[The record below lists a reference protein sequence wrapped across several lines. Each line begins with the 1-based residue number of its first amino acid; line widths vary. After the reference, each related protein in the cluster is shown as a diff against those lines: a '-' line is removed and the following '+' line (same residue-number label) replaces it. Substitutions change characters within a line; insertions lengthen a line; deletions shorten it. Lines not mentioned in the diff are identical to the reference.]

1 MEARGPGTRGPAG
14 SAAMPGGYI
23 SPSSTSAAPKA
34 DPHIKSIAGVYVE
47 AASGKTMSLNEA
59 VQHHL
64 LQPDVAS
71 ALLEAQAATGG
82 IVDLAG
88 KRLVSVAEALEM
100 GLAGLEMKEKLLCAE
115 RAAKGFTDPY
125 TEEKISLYQALQK
138 ELLGREQGLYL
149 LEAQLAT
156 GGTIEPA
163 TGHRIPPQE
172 AYEKGYLDEKLSNF
186 LSDPENEEAKGFLDP
201 NNNQKVTYTELMRR
215 CICDHTRGLLLLPLK
230 ISFPG
235 LRGSVCSHE
244 LLDAGIIDSD
254 MFKALHD
261 GELTAQEVAE
271 MDSVQGYLSGTKSIA
286 GVALL
291 HTNEC
296 KSLYQALAE
305 HLLVPGTA
313 VILLQAQ
320 AATGCLIDPVRNEKF
335 TADAA
340 IRAGV
345 VGPELHQ
352 KLSSAEKAV
361 TGYKDPFT
369 GETVSLFQAMKKG
382 LVPRDPG
389 IFLLDAQFATGG
401 IIDPHTHHRLPVEMA
416 CQRGHLDKDTESL
429 FCNPTDEIRGFFEP
443 NSREKLSY
451 AELLLRCVT
460 DPDTGLCLL
469 PLSGG
474 HGREHFFIN
483 HNTKSAL
490 ENMAVSVSCGKFK
503 GKHVSLWK
511 LLFSDYFTGE
521 QRTDLIQQYLSRRLS
536 ARQLADKVSHTIQQ
550 AVANSRVTFEGLR
563 DKVTPAQLLS
573 SDIINKNLFEK
584 LTQGETLAKDVVSM
598 GTVKKYLEGTG
609 SISGL
614 LLPDSQEKISIY
626 QAKRKGFLRP
636 GTSLILLEAQAATGY
651 IIDPAANKKYSV
663 DEALKANV
671 IGPDVYDK
679 LLTAEKAVTGY
690 RDPYTGEKI
699 SLFQA
704 MMKDLIIRDHAIR
717 LLEAQIATGG
727 IIDPVN
733 SHRLPVEV
741 AYKRGYFDKKMNLIL
756 SDPSDDTKGFFD
768 PNTHE
773 NLTYLQLK
781 EKCIIEPSTSL
792 CLLPL
797 NSKKPRFID
806 ETTKQAFRGS
816 SVFVKYGRF
825 QGQRLSL
832 WDLLNSEY
840 FSEGKRREIFNH
852 YCLQKVTLEKIRLML
867 EEEMKKW
874 ACIQFPAIRGRVTA
888 YHLMEMGIIDRT
900 LFERLLEGAVS
911 PEEVLRMGSVRKY
924 LYGTGSIGGIVLQPS
939 NERVSLY
946 EAMKRNIVVPG
957 VAVPLLEAQAAT
969 GFIVD
974 PVKNKKLGLDE
985 AVKEGLVG
993 PELYEKLQRAEEA
1006 VTGYKDPFTGKKISL
1021 FQAMK
1026 KGLVA
1031 DKQARQLMDAQLS
1044 TGGVIDP
1051 HCGHYVPVEF
1061 AQKKGYLDED
1071 FSKTLSNPSSGAKTF
1086 STLDRK
1092 EMVTYSQLIDQCQKD
1107 EASGVHLLPL
1117 PQAASPAT
1125 TDEQIK
1131 QLFRETY
1138 VQGKRVSLWELLN
1151 SGYFTEEQR
1160 RDFLE
1165 KYRSEAIS
1173 LQELVTLVQELIKE
1187 MELKAQ
1193 SQVTFQGLRGAVP
1206 AVWLLDT
1213 GIISEKIFRELA
1225 QGRRTAREV
1234 SEMDSVKKYLQG
1246 TGSIAGVFIQA
1257 SNEKMSIYQAMQK
1270 SLLLPG
1276 TGARLLEAQAATG
1289 SIMDPVTNQRLG
1301 AEEAIK
1307 AGIVGEELVEQLLQA
1322 ERALTG
1328 YPDPYSG
1335 KPISVYQA
1343 IRKELIST
1351 TAGIPLLEAQLATGG
1366 VIDPIHH
1373 LHLPLQAAYKH
1384 NFYDEEMHKTLS
1396 QQSDDTCVFFDPNT
1410 QESLT
1415 YQQLKERCVRDAE
1428 TGHLLLPLSE
1438 EATFY
1443 ADQQTM
1449 EVLKSVTVGVNIGR
1463 FKGQE
1468 ASLWD
1473 LLHSEYI
1480 THSKRREL
1488 VAAYKEGNTEIL
1500 DEIAV
1505 AASKVIEDTDQQSKR
1520 FTFKGLRKQVSAS
1533 DLFQSELIDKETLD
1547 ELREGKKTV
1556 QEVTKMDSVSR
1567 YLEGCN
1573 FIAGV
1578 LLQPSQERLS
1588 IYQAMRQSLLRPG
1601 AALVLL
1607 EAQAATGFL
1616 LDPVRNKKL
1625 SVDEALAGGLIG
1637 REIYE
1642 KLLSAEKAVTG
1653 YTHPYTKEQIS
1664 LFEAM
1669 NEGLIVKSHGIRL
1682 LEAQIATG
1690 GIIDPVHSH
1699 RIPVEVAYKRGYFDE
1714 KLNQVLLDPTDDT
1727 QGFFDPN
1734 THENLTYLQLLERC
1748 TQDPETGLY
1757 MLQIVKR
1764 GGRYFYINEAT
1775 KKFLQAQP
1783 MQMHIGRYKGQTVS
1797 MWDLLCSPYIQEQRR
1812 KELVRQYKFE
1822 GLTLEQLS
1830 KAITAI
1836 IEETEQQ
1843 MQALKVKGPRGDVSA
1858 AELFN
1863 SEIIDKK
1870 TLDGLQQGP
1879 GALQQLAQKDSV
1891 KRYLEGTGCI
1901 AGVLAAKGQKMTI
1914 YEAMKKGVLSPEH
1927 GLMLLEAQAATGFII
1942 DPLKKKTFSVD
1953 QAISVRLVGED
1964 LREKLLSAEK
1974 AVTGYTDPST
1984 GNKISLFQA
1993 MKKSIVEKELALRL
2007 LEAQIATGGIID
2019 PVHGHRIP
2027 VEVAYKRECL
2037 DEGTYLRLS
2046 DPKYA
2051 TKGFVDPN
2059 TQERI
2064 TYAQLLHRCTKE
2076 TGVYLLQLLSKRDY
2090 FYVDEITKNILS
2102 STKVNVTLG
2111 KFRGQIVSLWDL
2123 LTSSYFTE
2131 EKRNELIK
2139 KYKLESS
2146 AVLQHITDEILNI
2159 IKEKEENR
2167 RDIWFQGLRK
2177 QVTASELL
2185 KAEII
2190 GKETLKSLEEGKQT
2204 AKDVAKIDSV
2214 RRYLE
2219 GTSCIAGVLVP
2230 SKTDPSKTEKMSIYQ
2245 AMWKNV
2251 LRPGTALVLLEA
2263 QAATGFI
2270 IDPLKNE
2277 RLSVDEAIS
2286 ARLVGGEIHNKLLC
2300 AEKAVTGY
2308 TDPNTGKKISLFQAM
2323 KKDLIIKEHGIR
2335 LLEAQIATGGI
2346 IDPVNSHRVPVEVAY
2361 KRGYFDEKMNQILSD
2376 PTDDT
2381 KGFFDPNTHENL
2393 TYMQLLKRCVHDTET
2408 GLMMLQIQDQ
2418 TSIAFSLDENIKKTL
2433 RSTTTRVNVGD
2444 FQGQVVSLWDL
2455 LFSKYITENKSQ
2467 ELIRLYKSGKKT
2479 IEEMIATLISTIKEK
2494 EEQSINQQRKLEHET
2509 VHLSFEENWQKTLK
2523 STTLQMPAG
2532 PQRGQTVTV
2541 WDLLFSNYITEEKRA
2556 EFLDL
2561 YKRGMISVDR
2571 LIHVLTTLVRKKEA
2585 TSRKLDIKVR
2595 STSKDD
2601 PEREEEEEKD
2611 DDEEEEEEEMDAP
2624 VLGEKEVAL
2633 KSRKVKVTASA
2644 FHGREVSVW
2653 DVLHSKY
2660 IPEEKRKELLQ
2671 CYKSG
2676 ILTID
2681 QMETVVTAIVNKTE
2695 EEKTKEA
2702 SHSPSGSWEEPLRN
2716 HTVVLHVGE
2725 FQGQEV
2731 SLWDLLFSQYVPEA
2745 QREELFTKYRS
2756 GILSIQE
2763 MIVTLAPL
2771 LTETGG
2777 SHGGDG
2783 EAPRS
2788 PSRETSSHEEELESA
2803 LRRVTVEV
2811 PSGKFKG
2818 HRQSAWELLFSKY
2831 VTADKRRELLEKYR
2845 GGSLTSEELVRRIT
2859 ILIEE
2864 MEEKSN
2870 KLKFSG
2876 LRRQVTA
2883 SELFNSEIID
2893 KETLSELTHGTKTV
2907 EEVTERD
2914 SVKRYLEGTS
2924 CIAGVLVPSRSDPSK
2939 MEKMTIYQAMWK
2951 GFLRPG
2957 TALVLLEA
2965 QAATGFMTDPLKNE
2979 KLSVDEAVS
2988 AELVGAELKEK
2999 LLSAERAVTGYN
3011 DPYTGNKISLFQAM
3025 KKGLIVKDHGIRLLE
3040 AQIATGGIIDPVQSH
3055 RLPVNVA
3062 YKRGFFD
3069 EEMNRV
3075 LSDPS
3080 DDTKGFFDPN
3090 THENLTYLQL
3100 RHRCLPDPETGLLML
3115 QVLDKG
3121 SFSFYLNDRTRKA
3134 LQSAK
3139 TRVGVGLFEGQDV
3152 SAWDLLFS
3160 RYISPHKRMEL
3171 LKQYKAGTLTLEEI
3185 THILVTTVTETEE
3198 KNAKPTGHE
3207 HAPRTPQATSPKQDT
3222 AQPSFE
3228 ENWQKTLK
3236 STTLQMPAGPQRG
3249 QTVTVWD
3256 LLFSNY
3262 ITEEKRA
3269 EFLDLYKRGMISVD
3283 RLIHVLTTLVRKK
3296 EATSRKLDIKVR
3308 STSNDDPE
3316 REEEEVKDDDEEEE
3330 EEEMDAPVLGEKEAA
3345 LKSRKVKVTA
3355 SAFHGREVSVWDV
3368 LHSKYIPEEKRKEL
3382 LQCYKSGILTIDQME
3397 TVVTAIVNK
3406 TEEEKTKEAS
3416 HSPSGS
3422 WEEPLRNHTVVLH
3435 VGEFQGQ
3442 EVSLWDLLFSQYVPE
3457 AQREELFTKYRSGIL
3472 SIQEMIVTLAPLLTE
3487 TGGSHGGDGEAPRS
3501 PSRETSSHEKELESA
3516 LRQVTME
3523 VPSGEF
3529 QGHRQSAWELLFSKY
3544 VTADKRR
3551 ELLEKYRGGSLT
3563 SEELIRRITILIEEM
3578 EEKSNKLKFSG
3589 LRRQVTAS
3597 ELFNSEII
3605 DKETLSEL
3613 THGTKTVEEVTERD
3627 SVKRYLEGT
3636 SCIAGVLVPSRSDPS
3651 KTEKM
3656 TIYQAM
3662 WKGFLRPG
3670 TALVLLEAQA
3680 ATGFMTDPLK
3690 NEKLSVD
3697 EAVSAELVGAELKE
3711 KLLSAE
3717 RAVTGYNDPYTGNK
3731 ISLFQAMKK
3740 GLIVKDH
3747 GIRLLEAQIATGG
3760 IIDPVQSHRLPVNV
3774 AYKRGFFDEEM
3785 NRVLSDP
3792 SDDTKGFFDP
3802 NTHENLTYLQ
3812 LRHRCLPDPET
3823 GLLMLQVL
3831 DKGSF
3836 SFYLNDRTRKALQ
3849 SAKTRVG
3856 VGLFEGQDVSAWDLL
3871 FSRYISP
3878 HKRMELLK
3886 QYKAGTLT
3894 LEEITHILVTTV
3906 TETEE
3911 KNAKPTGHEHAPR
3924 TPQATSPKQDTA
3936 QPSFEENWQKTL
3948 KSTTLQMPAGPQR
3961 GQTVTVWDLLFS
3973 NYITEEK
3980 RAEFLDLYKRGMI
3993 SVDRLIH
4000 VLTTLVRKKEAT
4012 SRKLD
4017 IKVRSTSNDDPE
4029 REEEEVKDDDEEE
4042 EEEEMDAP
4050 VLGEKEAALKSRKV
4064 KVTASA
4070 FHGREVSV
4078 WDVLHSKY
4086 IPEEKRK
4093 ELLQCYKSGILT
4105 IDQMETVVTA
4115 IVNKT
4120 EEEKTKEASHSPS
4133 GSWEEPLRN
4142 HTVVLH
4148 VGEFQ
4153 GQEVSLWDL
4162 LFSQYV
4168 PEAQREELFTK
4179 YRSGILSIQEMIVTL
4194 APLLTE
4200 TGGSHGRDG
4209 EAPRSPSRE
4218 TSSHEKELESALRQV
4233 TMEVPLGE
4241 FQGHRQSAWEL
4252 LFSKYVTADKRRELL
4267 EKYRGGSLTS
4277 EELIRRIT
4285 ILIEEMEEKSNKL
4298 KFSGLRRQVTA
4309 SELFNSEIID
4319 KETLSELTHGTK
4331 TVEEVT
4337 ERDSVKRYL
4346 EGTSCIAG
4354 VLVPSRSDP
4363 SKMEKMT
4370 IYQAMWKGFLRPGT
4384 ALVLLEAQAA
4394 TGFMTDPLKNEKLS
4408 VDEAVSAELVGAELK
4423 EKLLSAER
4431 AVTGYND
4438 PYTGNKISLFQAMK
4452 KGLIVKDH
4460 GIRLLEAQIATGGII
4475 DPVQSHRLP
4484 VNVAYKRGFFDEEMN
4499 RVLSD
4504 PSDDTKGFFDPNT
4517 HENLTYLQLRHRCLP
4532 DPETGLLM
4540 LQVLDK
4546 GSFSFYLNDRTR
4558 KALQS
4563 AKTRVGVGLFEGQD
4577 VSAWDLL
4584 FSRYISPHKR
4594 MELLKQY
4601 KAGTLTLEEITHILV
4616 TTVTETEEKNAK
4628 PTGHEHAPRTPQAT
4642 SPKQDTAQPSFEEN
4656 WQKTLKSTTL
4666 QMPAGPQRGQTVT
4679 VWDLLFSN
4687 YITEEKR
4694 AEFLDLYK
4702 RGMISVDRLIH
4713 VLTTLVRKKEAT
4725 SRKLDIKVR
4734 STSKDDPEREEEEVK
4749 DDDEE
4754 EEEEE
4759 MDAPVLGEK
4768 EAALKSR
4775 KVKVTAS
4782 AFHGREV
4789 SVWDMLHSKYIPEEK
4804 RKELLQCYKSG
4815 ILTIDQMETVVTA
4828 IVNKTEE
4835 EKTKEASHSPSG
4847 SWEEP
4852 LRNHSVVLHV
4862 GEFQGQ
4868 EVSLWD
4874 LLFSQYVPEA
4884 QREELFTK
4892 YRSGIL
4898 SIQEMIVTLAPL
4910 LTETGGSHGGDGEA
4924 PRSPSRETS
4933 SHEKELES
4941 ALRRVTMEVP
4951 SGEFQGHRQSAWELL
4966 FSKYVTTDKRRE
4978 LLEKYRGGSLTS
4990 EELVR
4995 RITIL
5000 IEEMEEKSNK
5010 LKFSGLRRQVTASE
5024 LFNSEIIDKETLS
5037 ELTHGTK
5044 TVEEVTE
5051 RDSVKR
5057 YLEGTSCIAGVLV
5070 PSRSD
5075 PSKTEKMTI
5084 YQAMWKGFL
5093 RAGTALVLLEAQ
5105 AATGFM
5111 TDPLK
5116 NEKLSVDEAVSA
5128 ELVGAELKEKLLSA
5142 ERAVTGYNDPYTGN
5156 KISLFQAMKKGL
5168 IVKDHGIRLLE
5179 AQIATGGIIDPV
5191 QSHRLPVN
5199 VAYKRGFFDEEM
5211 NRVLSDPS
5219 DDTKGFFDPNT
5230 HENLTY
5236 LQLRHRC
5243 LPDPET
5249 GLLMLQVLD
5258 KGSFSFYL
5266 NDSTKKARQS
5276 AKTRVGVGL
5285 FEGQDVSAWDLL
5297 FSRYIS
5303 PHKRMELL
5311 KQYKAG
5317 TLTLE
5322 EITHILVTT
5331 VTETE
5336 EKNAKPTGHEHA
5348 PRTPQATSP
5357 KQDTAQPSFEE
5368 NWQKTLKS
5376 TTLQM
5381 PAGPQRG
5388 QTVTVWDL
5396 LFSNYITEE
5405 KRAEFLDLYKRGMI
5419 SVDRLIHVLTT
5430 LVTKKEATSRKLD
5443 IKVRSPSND
5452 DPEREQEEQ
5461 KEVEEDDDDEEEMD
5475 APELGEK
5482 EAPLKSRKVKV
5493 TTSAFHGREVSV
5505 WDVLHSKYIPE
5516 EKRKELLQCYKS
5528 GILTIDQMET
5538 VVTAIVN
5545 KTEEEKTK
5553 EASHSPSGSWEEPL
5567 RNHTVVLHVGEF
5579 QGQEVSLWDL
5589 LFSQYVPE
5597 AQREE
5602 LFTKYRSG
5610 ILSIQ
5615 EMIVTLTAL
5624 LTETGEC
5631 HGVDGEAPRSPSRET
5646 SLCEEELE
5654 NALQRVTVEVP
5665 SGEFQG
5671 HRQSA
5676 WELLFSRYISPHKR
5690 MELLK
5695 QYKAG
5700 TLTLEEIT
5708 HILVT
5713 TVPETEERNAKPTGH
5728 EHAPCTPQA
5737 TSPKQDTAQPSF
5749 EENWQKTLKSTTLQ
5763 MPAGPQR
5770 GQTVTVW
5777 DLLFSNYITEEK
5789 RAEFLDLYKRG
5800 MISVDRLIHVLTTL
5814 VRKME
5819 ATSRKLDIKVRSTSN
5834 DDPEREEEEV
5844 KDDDEEEEEEEM
5856 DAPVLGEKEVA
5867 LKSRKVKV
5875 TASAFHGRE
5884 VSVWDV
5890 LHSKYIPEEKRKELL
5905 QCYKS
5910 GILTIDQMETV
5921 VTAIVNKTE
5930 EEKTKE
5936 ASHSPSGS
5944 WEEPLRNHSVVLHV
5958 GEFQGQEVSL
5968 WDLLF
5973 SQYVPEAQRE
5983 ELFTKYRS
5991 GILSIQEM
5999 IVTLAPLLTETGGSH
6014 GGDGEAPRSPSRETS
6029 SHEKELESA
6038 LRQVTMEVPSGE
6050 FKGHRQSAWELLFSK
6065 YVTTD
6070 KRRELLEKYRGG
6082 SLTSEELVR
6091 RITILIE
6098 EMEEKSNK
6106 LKFSGLRRQ
6115 VTASELFNSEIID
6128 KETLSEL
6135 THGTKT
6141 VEEVTERDSVKR
6153 YLEGTSCIA
6162 GVLVPSRSDPSKMEK
6177 MTIYQAMWKGFLRPG
6192 TALVLLEAQAA
6203 TGFMTD
6209 PLKNEKLSVDEAVSA
6224 ELVGAELKEK
6234 LLSAERAVTGYNDPY
6249 TGNKISLFQAMKKGL
6264 IVKDHGIRLLEAQI
6278 ATGGII
6284 DPVQSHRLPV
6294 NVAYKRGFFDEE
6306 MNRVLSD
6313 PSDDTKGFFD
6323 PNTHENLTYLQLR
6336 HRCLPDP
6343 ETGLLML
6350 QVLDKGSFSFYLN
6363 DSTKKALQS
6372 AKTRVGVGLF
6382 EGQDVSAWDLLFS
6395 RYISPHKRME
6405 LLKQYKAGTLTLED
6419 FTHILVTTVTET
6431 EEKNAKPTGHEHAP
6445 RTPQATSPKQDTA
6458 QPSFE
6463 ENWQKTLKSTT
6474 LQMPAGPQR
6483 GQTVTVWDLLFSNYI
6498 TEEKRA
6504 EFLDL
6509 YKRGM
6514 ISVDRLIHVLT
6525 TLVRKKEATSRK
6537 LDIKVRSTS
6546 NDDPEQEEEEEEDD
6560 DDDDDDEEEMDA
6572 PELGE
6577 KEVALKSRKVKVTT
6591 SAFHGREV
6599 SVWDVLHSKYIPEEK
6614 RKELLQLY
6622 KSGVLTIDQME
6633 TVVTAIVNK
6642 TEEEKTK
6649 EASHSPSGSWE
6660 EPLRNHTVVL
6670 HVGEFQ
6676 GQEVSLWDLLFS
6688 LYISEGKREEL
6699 LSIYRNCQLTPE
6711 ELAAVL
6717 STLITEMS
6725 EQGNKFPADNLSAAD
6740 MSSSGTEEAS
6750 LLEWEEKEKALK
6762 SRMVEVTIGEFRGQ
6776 KLSVWDILHSKYI
6789 PEEKQKELLKLYKS
6803 GILTID
6809 QVETVATSIVTKTE
6823 EHPERTSHLS
6833 SDTTEQKDIEAPES
6847 SYYDLLQHTL
6857 RLKNID
6863 VTIREVH
6870 GQKASVWDPFFSRF
6884 VSNIRKEEIVHRHG
6898 APTVS
6903 VKESIQSITTLITEP
6918 AVGSGTPCGSKEIP
6932 TEDIKPPRTLDTS
6945 QAEDQEKTQ
6954 DSLKSRL
6961 VNVSIGQFHEP
6972 HVSLWDLLHSHY
6984 IPEEKR
6990 KELLQLYQS
6999 GILTIDQM
7007 ETVVT
7012 SIINRTEEEKVT
7024 DSGCVAS
7031 PKQETRLPE
7040 RDENVCLSPS
7050 SSLENML
7057 RSESFVVPVGEF
7069 KGQMV
7074 SCWNLLSS
7082 KYISEEKKQELLN
7095 KCEAKA
7101 LSVQELIGILT
7112 NIITKME
7119 KCDRD
7124 QPASAEGSLTEEH
7137 VDSHA
7142 RQQQLRK
7149 SLRTT
7154 MVHVTAGEYK
7164 GQKVC
7169 VLDLLFSKYVPQDKR
7184 QELLELYRAGTLSI
7198 QEMIST
7204 ITAMIDEVE
7213 SKHGKHNR
7221 KTSCRKGKVCWKDQ
7235 GAHS

>member
-1 MEARGPGTRGPAG
+1 MSGAQGCSGVPLVGRTRGGRQSQRQQPGAGSPLLCLPPSLTPPAFQALCKQAQMGIICHQEEQGWAGEGRGKDPLATRKGSRRVACLRQERETRNNCTNSMEARGPGTRGQAG

-34 DPHIKSIAGVYVE
+34 DTHIKSIAGVYVE

-138 ELLGREQGLYL
+138 ELLGKEQGLYL
-149 LEAQLAT
+149 LDAQLAT

-186 LSDPENEEAKGFLDP
+186 LSDPENEEAKGFVDP

-244 LLDAGIIDSD
+244 LLDSGIIDSA

-296 KSLYQALAE
+296 KSLYQALGE

-345 VGPELHQ
+345 VGPELHE

-401 IIDPHTHHRLPVEMA
+401 IVDPHTHHRLPVEMA

-429 FCNPTDEIRGFFEP
+429 LCNPTDEIRGFFEP
-443 NSREKLSY
+443 NSKEKLSY

-469 PLSGG
+469 PLTGG
-474 HGREHFFIN
+474 HGREHSFIN

-503 GKHVSLWK
+503 GKQVSLWK

-521 QRTDLIQQYLSRRLS
+521 QRTDLIQQYRSRRLS

-727 IIDPVN
+727 IIDPIN

-781 EKCIIEPSTSL
+781 EKCITEPSTSL

-806 ETTKQAFRGS
+806 DTTKQAFRGS

-825 QGQRLSL
+825 QGQRVSL

-1092 EMVTYSQLIDQCQKD
+1092 EMVTYSQLMDQCQKD

-1173 LQELVTLVQELIKE
+1173 LQQLVTLVQELIKE

-1289 SIMDPVTNQRLG
+1289 SIMDPVTSQRLG

-1438 EATFY
+1438 EAIFY

-1488 VAAYKEGNTEIL
+1488 VAAYKEGNAEIL

-1505 AASKVIEDTDQQSKR
+1505 AASKIIEDTEQQSKR

-1727 QGFFDPN
+1727 KGFFDPN

-1757 MLQIVKR
+1757 MLQIVRR

-1836 IEETEQQ
+1836 IEETEQK

-1870 TLDGLQQGP
+1870 TLDGLHQGP

-1901 AGVLAAKGQKMTI
+1901 AGVLEAKGQKMTI

-2076 TGVYLLQLLSKRDY
+2076 TGMYFLQLLSKRDY
-2090 FYVDEITKNILS
+2090 FYVDEITKNIFS

-2214 RRYLE
+2214 KRYLE

-2308 TDPNTGKKISLFQAM
+2308 TDPNTGKNISLFQAM

-2408 GLMMLQIQDQ
+2408 GLMMLQIQDK

-2433 RSTTTRVNVGD
+2433 RSTTTRVNAGD

-2467 ELIRLYKSGKKT
+2467 ELIRLYKSGKTT

-2541 WDLLFSNYITEEKRA
+2541 WDLLFSHYITEEKRA

-2571 LIHVLTTLVRKKEA
+2571 LIHVLTTLVTKKEA

-2595 STSKDD
+2595 SPSNDD
-2601 PEREEEEEKD
+2601 PEREEEEKD
-2611 DDEEEEEEEMDAP
+2611 DDDDDDEEEMDAP

-2788 PSRETSSHEEELESA
+2788 PSREISSREEELESA
-2803 LRRVTVEV
+2803 LRQVTVEV
-2811 PSGKFKG
+2811 PSGEFQG
-2818 HRQSAWELLFSKY
+2818 HRQSAWDLLFSKY
-2831 VTADKRRELLEKYR
+2831 VTADKRQELLEKYR
-2845 GGSLTSEELVRRIT
+2845 AGSLTSEELVRRIT

-2939 MEKMTIYQAMWK
+2939 TEKMTIYQAMWK

-2965 QAATGFMTDPLKNE
+2965 QAATGFITDPLKNE

-3100 RHRCLPDPETGLLML
+3100 RH
-3115 QVLDKG
+3115 
-3121 SFSFYLNDRTRKA
+3121 STRKA

-3139 TRVGVGLFEGQDV
+3139 TRVGVGLFVGQDV

-3198 KNAKPTGHE
+3198 RNAKPMGHE
-3207 HAPRTPQATSPKQDT
+3207 HAPRTPQATSPKRDT

-3269 EFLDLYKRGMISVD
+3269 EFLDLYKRGMISMD
-3283 RLIHVLTTLVRKK
+3283 RLIHVLTTLVTKK

-3308 STSNDDPE
+3308 SPSNDDPE
-3316 REEEEVKDDDEEEE
+3316 REEEEKDDDDDDD
-3330 EEEMDAPVLGEKEAA
+3330 EEEMDAPVLGEKEEA

-3487 TGGSHGGDGEAPRS
+3487 TGGSHGEDGEAPRS
-3501 PSRETSSHEKELESA
+3501 PSREISSRKEELESA
-3516 LRQVTME
+3516 LRQVTVE

-3529 QGHRQSAWELLFSKY
+3529 QGHRQSAWDLLFSKY
-3544 VTADKRR
+3544 VTADKRQ
-3551 ELLEKYRGGSLT
+3551 ELLEKYRAGSLT
-3563 SEELIRRITILIEEM
+3563 SEELVRRITILIEEM

-3680 ATGFMTDPLK
+3680 ATGFITDPLK

-3717 RAVTGYNDPYTGNK
+3717 RP
-3731 ISLFQAMKK
+3731 
-3740 GLIVKDH
+3740 
-3747 GIRLLEAQIATGG
+3747 
-3760 IIDPVQSHRLPVNV
+3760 
-3774 AYKRGFFDEEM
+3774 
-3785 NRVLSDP
+3785 
-3792 SDDTKGFFDP
+3792 
-3802 NTHENLTYLQ
+3802 
-3812 LRHRCLPDPET
+3812 
-3823 GLLMLQVL
+3823 
-3831 DKGSF
+3831 
-3836 SFYLNDRTRKALQ
+3836 
-3849 SAKTRVG
+3849 
-3856 VGLFEGQDVSAWDLL
+3856 
-3871 FSRYISP
+3871 
-3878 HKRMELLK
+3878 
-3886 QYKAGTLT
+3886 
-3894 LEEITHILVTTV
+3894 
-3906 TETEE
+3906 
-3911 KNAKPTGHEHAPR
+3911 
-3924 TPQATSPKQDTA
+3924 
-3936 QPSFEENWQKTL
+3936 
-3948 KSTTLQMPAGPQR
+3948 
-3961 GQTVTVWDLLFS
+3961 
-3973 NYITEEK
+3973 
-3980 RAEFLDLYKRGMI
+3980 
-3993 SVDRLIH
+3993 
-4000 VLTTLVRKKEAT
+4000 
-4012 SRKLD
+4012 
-4017 IKVRSTSNDDPE
+4017 
-4029 REEEEVKDDDEEE
+4029 
-4042 EEEEMDAP
+4042 
-4050 VLGEKEAALKSRKV
+4050 
-4064 KVTASA
+4064 
-4070 FHGREVSV
+4070 
-4078 WDVLHSKY
+4078 
-4086 IPEEKRK
+4086 
-4093 ELLQCYKSGILT
+4093 
-4105 IDQMETVVTA
+4105 
-4115 IVNKT
+4115 
-4120 EEEKTKEASHSPS
+4120 
-4133 GSWEEPLRN
+4133 
-4142 HTVVLH
+4142 
-4148 VGEFQ
+4148 
-4153 GQEVSLWDL
+4153 
-4162 LFSQYV
+4162 
-4168 PEAQREELFTK
+4168 
-4179 YRSGILSIQEMIVTL
+4179 
-4194 APLLTE
+4194 
-4200 TGGSHGRDG
+4200 
-4209 EAPRSPSRE
+4209 
-4218 TSSHEKELESALRQV
+4218 
-4233 TMEVPLGE
+4233 
-4241 FQGHRQSAWEL
+4241 
-4252 LFSKYVTADKRRELL
+4252 
-4267 EKYRGGSLTS
+4267 
-4277 EELIRRIT
+4277 
-4285 ILIEEMEEKSNKL
+4285 
-4298 KFSGLRRQVTA
+4298 
-4309 SELFNSEIID
+4309 
-4319 KETLSELTHGTK
+4319 
-4331 TVEEVT
+4331 
-4337 ERDSVKRYL
+4337 
-4346 EGTSCIAG
+4346 
-4354 VLVPSRSDP
+4354 
-4363 SKMEKMT
+4363 
-4370 IYQAMWKGFLRPGT
+4370 
-4384 ALVLLEAQAA
+4384 
-4394 TGFMTDPLKNEKLS
+4394 
-4408 VDEAVSAELVGAELK
+4408 
-4423 EKLLSAER
+4423 
-4431 AVTGYND
+4431 
-4438 PYTGNKISLFQAMK
+4438 
-4452 KGLIVKDH
+4452 
-4460 GIRLLEAQIATGGII
+4460 
-4475 DPVQSHRLP
+4475 
-4484 VNVAYKRGFFDEEMN
+4484 
-4499 RVLSD
+4499 
-4504 PSDDTKGFFDPNT
+4504 
-4517 HENLTYLQLRHRCLP
+4517 
-4532 DPETGLLM
+4532 
-4540 LQVLDK
+4540 
-4546 GSFSFYLNDRTR
+4546 
-4558 KALQS
+4558 
-4563 AKTRVGVGLFEGQD
+4563 
-4577 VSAWDLL
+4577 
-4584 FSRYISPHKR
+4584 
-4594 MELLKQY
+4594 
-4601 KAGTLTLEEITHILV
+4601 
-4616 TTVTETEEKNAK
+4616 
-4628 PTGHEHAPRTPQAT
+4628 
-4642 SPKQDTAQPSFEEN
+4642 
-4656 WQKTLKSTTL
+4656 
-4666 QMPAGPQRGQTVT
+4666 
-4679 VWDLLFSN
+4679 
-4687 YITEEKR
+4687 
-4694 AEFLDLYK
+4694 
-4702 RGMISVDRLIH
+4702 
-4713 VLTTLVRKKEAT
+4713 
-4725 SRKLDIKVR
+4725 
-4734 STSKDDPEREEEEVK
+4734 
-4749 DDDEE
+4749 
-4754 EEEEE
+4754 
-4759 MDAPVLGEK
+4759 
-4768 EAALKSR
+4768 
-4775 KVKVTAS
+4775 
-4782 AFHGREV
+4782 
-4789 SVWDMLHSKYIPEEK
+4789 
-4804 RKELLQCYKSG
+4804 
-4815 ILTIDQMETVVTA
+4815 
-4828 IVNKTEE
+4828 
-4835 EKTKEASHSPSG
+4835 
-4847 SWEEP
+4847 
-4852 LRNHSVVLHV
+4852 
-4862 GEFQGQ
+4862 
-4868 EVSLWD
+4868 
-4874 LLFSQYVPEA
+4874 
-4884 QREELFTK
+4884 
-4892 YRSGIL
+4892 
-4898 SIQEMIVTLAPL
+4898 
-4910 LTETGGSHGGDGEA
+4910 
-4924 PRSPSRETS
+4924 
-4933 SHEKELES
+4933 
-4941 ALRRVTMEVP
+4941 
-4951 SGEFQGHRQSAWELL
+4951 
-4966 FSKYVTTDKRRE
+4966 
-4978 LLEKYRGGSLTS
+4978 
-4990 EELVR
+4990 
-4995 RITIL
+4995 
-5000 IEEMEEKSNK
+5000 
-5010 LKFSGLRRQVTASE
+5010 
-5024 LFNSEIIDKETLS
+5024 
-5037 ELTHGTK
+5037 
-5044 TVEEVTE
+5044 
-5051 RDSVKR
+5051 
-5057 YLEGTSCIAGVLV
+5057 
-5070 PSRSD
+5070 
-5075 PSKTEKMTI
+5075 
-5084 YQAMWKGFL
+5084 
-5093 RAGTALVLLEAQ
+5093 
-5105 AATGFM
+5105 
-5111 TDPLK
+5111 
-5116 NEKLSVDEAVSA
+5116 
-5128 ELVGAELKEKLLSA
+5128 
-5142 ERAVTGYNDPYTGN
+5142 
-5156 KISLFQAMKKGL
+5156 
-5168 IVKDHGIRLLE
+5168 
-5179 AQIATGGIIDPV
+5179 
-5191 QSHRLPVN
+5191 
-5199 VAYKRGFFDEEM
+5199 
-5211 NRVLSDPS
+5211 
-5219 DDTKGFFDPNT
+5219 
-5230 HENLTY
+5230 
-5236 LQLRHRC
+5236 
-5243 LPDPET
+5243 
-5249 GLLMLQVLD
+5249 
-5258 KGSFSFYL
+5258 
-5266 NDSTKKARQS
+5266 
-5276 AKTRVGVGL
+5276 
-5285 FEGQDVSAWDLL
+5285 
-5297 FSRYIS
+5297 
-5303 PHKRMELL
+5303 
-5311 KQYKAG
+5311 
-5317 TLTLE
+5317 
-5322 EITHILVTT
+5322 
-5331 VTETE
+5331 
-5336 EKNAKPTGHEHA
+5336 
-5348 PRTPQATSP
+5348 
-5357 KQDTAQPSFEE
+5357 
-5368 NWQKTLKS
+5368 
-5376 TTLQM
+5376 
-5381 PAGPQRG
+5381 
-5388 QTVTVWDL
+5388 
-5396 LFSNYITEE
+5396 
-5405 KRAEFLDLYKRGMI
+5405 
-5419 SVDRLIHVLTT
+5419 
-5430 LVTKKEATSRKLD
+5430 
-5443 IKVRSPSND
+5443 
-5452 DPEREQEEQ
+5452 
-5461 KEVEEDDDDEEEMD
+5461 
-5475 APELGEK
+5475 
-5482 EAPLKSRKVKV
+5482 
-5493 TTSAFHGREVSV
+5493 
-5505 WDVLHSKYIPE
+5505 
-5516 EKRKELLQCYKS
+5516 
-5528 GILTIDQMET
+5528 
-5538 VVTAIVN
+5538 
-5545 KTEEEKTK
+5545 
-5553 EASHSPSGSWEEPL
+5553 
-5567 RNHTVVLHVGEF
+5567 
-5579 QGQEVSLWDL
+5579 
-5589 LFSQYVPE
+5589 
-5597 AQREE
+5597 
-5602 LFTKYRSG
+5602 
-5610 ILSIQ
+5610 
-5615 EMIVTLTAL
+5615 
-5624 LTETGEC
+5624 
-5631 HGVDGEAPRSPSRET
+5631 
-5646 SLCEEELE
+5646 
-5654 NALQRVTVEVP
+5654 
-5665 SGEFQG
+5665 
-5671 HRQSA
+5671 
-5676 WELLFSRYISPHKR
+5676 
-5690 MELLK
+5690 
-5695 QYKAG
+5695 
-5700 TLTLEEIT
+5700 
-5708 HILVT
+5708 
-5713 TVPETEERNAKPTGH
+5713 
-5728 EHAPCTPQA
+5728 
-5737 TSPKQDTAQPSF
+5737 
-5749 EENWQKTLKSTTLQ
+5749 
-5763 MPAGPQR
+5763 
-5770 GQTVTVW
+5770 
-5777 DLLFSNYITEEK
+5777 
-5789 RAEFLDLYKRG
+5789 
-5800 MISVDRLIHVLTTL
+5800 
-5814 VRKME
+5814 
-5819 ATSRKLDIKVRSTSN
+5819 
-5834 DDPEREEEEV
+5834 
-5844 KDDDEEEEEEEM
+5844 
-5856 DAPVLGEKEVA
+5856 
-5867 LKSRKVKV
+5867 
-5875 TASAFHGRE
+5875 
-5884 VSVWDV
+5884 
-5890 LHSKYIPEEKRKELL
+5890 
-5905 QCYKS
+5905 
-5910 GILTIDQMETV
+5910 
-5921 VTAIVNKTE
+5921 
-5930 EEKTKE
+5930 
-5936 ASHSPSGS
+5936 
-5944 WEEPLRNHSVVLHV
+5944 
-5958 GEFQGQEVSL
+5958 
-5968 WDLLF
+5968 
-5973 SQYVPEAQRE
+5973 
-5983 ELFTKYRS
+5983 
-5991 GILSIQEM
+5991 
-5999 IVTLAPLLTETGGSH
+5999 
-6014 GGDGEAPRSPSRETS
+6014 
-6029 SHEKELESA
+6029 
-6038 LRQVTMEVPSGE
+6038 
-6050 FKGHRQSAWELLFSK
+6050 
-6065 YVTTD
+6065 
-6070 KRRELLEKYRGG
+6070 
-6082 SLTSEELVR
+6082 
-6091 RITILIE
+6091 
-6098 EMEEKSNK
+6098 
-6106 LKFSGLRRQ
+6106 
-6115 VTASELFNSEIID
+6115 
-6128 KETLSEL
+6128 
-6135 THGTKT
+6135 
-6141 VEEVTERDSVKR
+6141 
-6153 YLEGTSCIA
+6153 
-6162 GVLVPSRSDPSKMEK
+6162 
-6177 MTIYQAMWKGFLRPG
+6177 
-6192 TALVLLEAQAA
+6192 
-6203 TGFMTD
+6203 
-6209 PLKNEKLSVDEAVSA
+6209 
-6224 ELVGAELKEK
+6224 
-6234 LLSAERAVTGYNDPY
+6234 
-6249 TGNKISLFQAMKKGL
+6249 
-6264 IVKDHGIRLLEAQI
+6264 
-6278 ATGGII
+6278 
-6284 DPVQSHRLPV
+6284 
-6294 NVAYKRGFFDEE
+6294 
-6306 MNRVLSD
+6306 
-6313 PSDDTKGFFD
+6313 
-6323 PNTHENLTYLQLR
+6323 
-6336 HRCLPDP
+6336 
-6343 ETGLLML
+6343 
-6350 QVLDKGSFSFYLN
+6350 
-6363 DSTKKALQS
+6363 
-6372 AKTRVGVGLF
+6372 
-6382 EGQDVSAWDLLFS
+6382 
-6395 RYISPHKRME
+6395 
-6405 LLKQYKAGTLTLED
+6405 
-6419 FTHILVTTVTET
+6419 
-6431 EEKNAKPTGHEHAP
+6431 
-6445 RTPQATSPKQDTA
+6445 
-6458 QPSFE
+6458 
-6463 ENWQKTLKSTT
+6463 
-6474 LQMPAGPQR
+6474 
-6483 GQTVTVWDLLFSNYI
+6483 
-6498 TEEKRA
+6498 
-6504 EFLDL
+6504 
-6509 YKRGM
+6509 
-6514 ISVDRLIHVLT
+6514 
-6525 TLVRKKEATSRK
+6525 
-6537 LDIKVRSTS
+6537 
-6546 NDDPEQEEEEEEDD
+6546 
-6560 DDDDDDEEEMDA
+6560 
-6572 PELGE
+6572 
-6577 KEVALKSRKVKVTT
+6577 
-6591 SAFHGREV
+6591 
-6599 SVWDVLHSKYIPEEK
+6599 
-6614 RKELLQLY
+6614 
-6622 KSGVLTIDQME
+6622 
-6633 TVVTAIVNK
+6633 
-6642 TEEEKTK
+6642 
-6649 EASHSPSGSWE
+6649 
-6660 EPLRNHTVVL
+6660 
-6670 HVGEFQ
+6670 
-6676 GQEVSLWDLLFS
+6676 
-6688 LYISEGKREEL
+6688 
-6699 LSIYRNCQLTPE
+6699 
-6711 ELAAVL
+6711 
-6717 STLITEMS
+6717 
-6725 EQGNKFPADNLSAAD
+6725 
-6740 MSSSGTEEAS
+6740 
-6750 LLEWEEKEKALK
+6750 
-6762 SRMVEVTIGEFRGQ
+6762 
-6776 KLSVWDILHSKYI
+6776 
-6789 PEEKQKELLKLYKS
+6789 
-6803 GILTID
+6803 
-6809 QVETVATSIVTKTE
+6809 
-6823 EHPERTSHLS
+6823 
-6833 SDTTEQKDIEAPES
+6833 
-6847 SYYDLLQHTL
+6847 
-6857 RLKNID
+6857 
-6863 VTIREVH
+6863 
-6870 GQKASVWDPFFSRF
+6870 
-6884 VSNIRKEEIVHRHG
+6884 
-6898 APTVS
+6898 
-6903 VKESIQSITTLITEP
+6903 
-6918 AVGSGTPCGSKEIP
+6918 
-6932 TEDIKPPRTLDTS
+6932 
-6945 QAEDQEKTQ
+6945 
-6954 DSLKSRL
+6954 
-6961 VNVSIGQFHEP
+6961 
-6972 HVSLWDLLHSHY
+6972 
-6984 IPEEKR
+6984 
-6990 KELLQLYQS
+6990 
-6999 GILTIDQM
+6999 
-7007 ETVVT
+7007 
-7012 SIINRTEEEKVT
+7012 
-7024 DSGCVAS
+7024 
-7031 PKQETRLPE
+7031 
-7040 RDENVCLSPS
+7040 
-7050 SSLENML
+7050 
-7057 RSESFVVPVGEF
+7057 
-7069 KGQMV
+7069 
-7074 SCWNLLSS
+7074 
-7082 KYISEEKKQELLN
+7082 
-7095 KCEAKA
+7095 
-7101 LSVQELIGILT
+7101 
-7112 NIITKME
+7112 
-7119 KCDRD
+7119 
-7124 QPASAEGSLTEEH
+7124 
-7137 VDSHA
+7137 
-7142 RQQQLRK
+7142 
-7149 SLRTT
+7149 
-7154 MVHVTAGEYK
+7154 
-7164 GQKVC
+7164 
-7169 VLDLLFSKYVPQDKR
+7169 
-7184 QELLELYRAGTLSI
+7184 
-7198 QEMIST
+7198 
-7204 ITAMIDEVE
+7204 
-7213 SKHGKHNR
+7213 
-7221 KTSCRKGKVCWKDQ
+7221 
-7235 GAHS
+7235 

>member
-1 MEARGPGTRGPAG
+1 RSGHPG

-34 DPHIKSIAGVYVE
+34 DPHIKSVAGVYVE

-401 IIDPHTHHRLPVEMA
+401 IVDPHTHHRLPVEMA

-429 FCNPTDEIRGFFEP
+429 LCNPTDEIRGFFEP

-474 HGREHFFIN
+474 HGREHSFIN

-536 ARQLADKVSHTIQQ
+536 ARQMADKVSHTIQQ

-1225 QGRRTAREV
+1225 QGRKTAREV

-1449 EVLKSVTVGVNIGR
+1449 EVLKSVTVGVHIGR

-1488 VAAYKEGNTEIL
+1488 VAAYKEGNAEIL

-1547 ELREGKKTV
+1547 KLREGKKTV

-1653 YTHPYTKEQIS
+1653 YTHPYTKEQVS

-1727 QGFFDPN
+1727 KGFFDPN

-1783 MQMHIGRYKGQTVS
+1783 MQMHIGRYKGQTIS

-2019 PVHGHRIP
+2019 PLHGHRIP

-2146 AVLQHITDEILNI
+2146 AVLQHITDEILSI

-2393 TYMQLLKRCVHDTET
+2393 TYMQLLKRCVQDTET

-2479 IEEMIATLISTIKEK
+2479 IEEMIVTLISTIKEK
-2494 EEQSINQQRKLEHET
+2494 EEQSINQQRKLENET
-2509 VHLSFEENWQKTLK
+2509 AHLSFEENWQKTLK
-2523 STTLQMPAG
+2523 STTLQMPTG
-2532 PQRGQTVTV
+2532 PERGQTVTV

-2595 STSKDD
+2595 STSNDD
-2601 PEREEEEEKD
+2601 PEREEEEVKD
-2611 DDEEEEEEEMDAP
+2611 DDEEEEEEEEMDAP

-2731 SLWDLLFSQYVPEA
+2731 SLWDLLFSQYVAEA

-2811 PSGKFKG
+2811 PSGKF
-2818 HRQSAWELLFSKY
+2818 
-2831 VTADKRRELLEKYR
+2831 
-2845 GGSLTSEELVRRIT
+2845 
-2859 ILIEE
+2859 
-2864 MEEKSN
+2864 
-2870 KLKFSG
+2870 
-2876 LRRQVTA
+2876 
-2883 SELFNSEIID
+2883 
-2893 KETLSELTHGTKTV
+2893 
-2907 EEVTERD
+2907 
-2914 SVKRYLEGTS
+2914 
-2924 CIAGVLVPSRSDPSK
+2924 
-2939 MEKMTIYQAMWK
+2939 
-2951 GFLRPG
+2951 
-2957 TALVLLEA
+2957 
-2965 QAATGFMTDPLKNE
+2965 
-2979 KLSVDEAVS
+2979 
-2988 AELVGAELKEK
+2988 
-2999 LLSAERAVTGYN
+2999 
-3011 DPYTGNKISLFQAM
+3011 
-3025 KKGLIVKDHGIRLLE
+3025 
-3040 AQIATGGIIDPVQSH
+3040 
-3055 RLPVNVA
+3055 
-3062 YKRGFFD
+3062 
-3069 EEMNRV
+3069 
-3075 LSDPS
+3075 
-3080 DDTKGFFDPN
+3080 
-3090 THENLTYLQL
+3090 
-3100 RHRCLPDPETGLLML
+3100 
-3115 QVLDKG
+3115 
-3121 SFSFYLNDRTRKA
+3121 
-3134 LQSAK
+3134 
-3139 TRVGVGLFEGQDV
+3139 
-3152 SAWDLLFS
+3152 
-3160 RYISPHKRMEL
+3160 
-3171 LKQYKAGTLTLEEI
+3171 
-3185 THILVTTVTETEE
+3185 
-3198 KNAKPTGHE
+3198 
-3207 HAPRTPQATSPKQDT
+3207 
-3222 AQPSFE
+3222 
-3228 ENWQKTLK
+3228 
-3236 STTLQMPAGPQRG
+3236 
-3249 QTVTVWD
+3249 
-3256 LLFSNY
+3256 
-3262 ITEEKRA
+3262 
-3269 EFLDLYKRGMISVD
+3269 
-3283 RLIHVLTTLVRKK
+3283 
-3296 EATSRKLDIKVR
+3296 
-3308 STSNDDPE
+3308 
-3316 REEEEVKDDDEEEE
+3316 
-3330 EEEMDAPVLGEKEAA
+3330 
-3345 LKSRKVKVTA
+3345 
-3355 SAFHGREVSVWDV
+3355 
-3368 LHSKYIPEEKRKEL
+3368 
-3382 LQCYKSGILTIDQME
+3382 
-3397 TVVTAIVNK
+3397 
-3406 TEEEKTKEAS
+3406 
-3416 HSPSGS
+3416 
-3422 WEEPLRNHTVVLH
+3422 
-3435 VGEFQGQ
+3435 
-3442 EVSLWDLLFSQYVPE
+3442 
-3457 AQREELFTKYRSGIL
+3457 
-3472 SIQEMIVTLAPLLTE
+3472 
-3487 TGGSHGGDGEAPRS
+3487 
-3501 PSRETSSHEKELESA
+3501 
-3516 LRQVTME
+3516 
-3523 VPSGEF
+3523 
-3529 QGHRQSAWELLFSKY
+3529 QGHRESAWELLFSKY

-3563 SEELIRRITILIEEM
+3563 SEELIRRITILIKEM
-3578 EEKSNKLKFSG
+3578 EEKSNELKFSG

-3924 TPQATSPKQDTA
+3924 TPQATSPKPDTA

-4017 IKVRSTSNDDPE
+4017 IKVRST
-4029 REEEEVKDDDEEE
+4029 R
-4042 EEEEMDAP
+4042 
-4050 VLGEKEAALKSRKV
+4050 
-4064 KVTASA
+4064 
-4070 FHGREVSV
+4070 
-4078 WDVLHSKY
+4078 
-4086 IPEEKRK
+4086 
-4093 ELLQCYKSGILT
+4093 
-4105 IDQMETVVTA
+4105 
-4115 IVNKT
+4115 
-4120 EEEKTKEASHSPS
+4120 
-4133 GSWEEPLRN
+4133 
-4142 HTVVLH
+4142 
-4148 VGEFQ
+4148 
-4153 GQEVSLWDL
+4153 
-4162 LFSQYV
+4162 
-4168 PEAQREELFTK
+4168 
-4179 YRSGILSIQEMIVTL
+4179 
-4194 APLLTE
+4194 
-4200 TGGSHGRDG
+4200 GSHGGDG

-4218 TSSHEKELESALRQV
+4218 TSSHEEELESALRRV
-4233 TMEVPLGE
+4233 TVEVPSGE
-4241 FQGHRQSAWEL
+4241 FQGHRESAWEL

-4277 EELIRRIT
+4277 EELVRRIT

-4363 SKMEKMT
+4363 SKTEKMT

-4558 KALQS
+4558 NALQS

-4628 PTGHEHAPRTPQAT
+4628 PTGHKHAPRTPQAT

-4666 QMPAGPQRGQTVT
+4666 QMPAGPERGQTVT

-4734 STSKDDPEREEEEVK
+4734 STSNDDPEREEEEK
-4749 DDDEE
+4749 
-4754 EEEEE
+4754 
-4759 MDAPVLGEK
+4759 K
-4768 EAALKSR
+4768 EVALKSR
-4775 KVKVTAS
+4775 KVKVTTS

-4789 SVWDMLHSKYIPEEK
+4789 SMWDVLHSKYIPEEK

-4852 LRNHSVVLHV
+4852 LRNHTVVLHV

-4874 LLFSQYVPEA
+4874 LLFSQYVAEV

-4898 SIQEMIVTLAPL
+4898 SIQEMIVTLAAL
-4910 LTETGGSHGGDGEA
+4910 LTETGGMPRCRWRSSPQSQQGNILVRGRTRRCLAAGDRGGVLGRV
-4924 PRSPSRETS
+4924 PRPQAE
-4933 SHEKELES
+4933 ELES
-4941 ALRRVTMEVP
+4941 ALRRVTVEVP

-4966 FSKYVTTDKRRE
+4966 FSKYVTAEKRQE

-5075 PSKTEKMTI
+5075 PSKT
-5084 YQAMWKGFL
+5084 
-5093 RAGTALVLLEAQ
+5093 
-5105 AATGFM
+5105 
-5111 TDPLK
+5111 
-5116 NEKLSVDEAVSA
+5116 
-5128 ELVGAELKEKLLSA
+5128 
-5142 ERAVTGYNDPYTGN
+5142 
-5156 KISLFQAMKKGL
+5156 
-5168 IVKDHGIRLLE
+5168 
-5179 AQIATGGIIDPV
+5179 
-5191 QSHRLPVN
+5191 
-5199 VAYKRGFFDEEM
+5199 
-5211 NRVLSDPS
+5211 
-5219 DDTKGFFDPNT
+5219 
-5230 HENLTY
+5230 
-5236 LQLRHRC
+5236 
-5243 LPDPET
+5243 
-5249 GLLMLQVLD
+5249 
-5258 KGSFSFYL
+5258 
-5266 NDSTKKARQS
+5266 
-5276 AKTRVGVGL
+5276 
-5285 FEGQDVSAWDLL
+5285 
-5297 FSRYIS
+5297 
-5303 PHKRMELL
+5303 
-5311 KQYKAG
+5311 
-5317 TLTLE
+5317 
-5322 EITHILVTT
+5322 
-5331 VTETE
+5331 
-5336 EKNAKPTGHEHA
+5336 
-5348 PRTPQATSP
+5348 
-5357 KQDTAQPSFEE
+5357 
-5368 NWQKTLKS
+5368 
-5376 TTLQM
+5376 
-5381 PAGPQRG
+5381 
-5388 QTVTVWDL
+5388 
-5396 LFSNYITEE
+5396 
-5405 KRAEFLDLYKRGMI
+5405 
-5419 SVDRLIHVLTT
+5419 
-5430 LVTKKEATSRKLD
+5430 
-5443 IKVRSPSND
+5443 
-5452 DPEREQEEQ
+5452 
-5461 KEVEEDDDDEEEMD
+5461 
-5475 APELGEK
+5475 
-5482 EAPLKSRKVKV
+5482 
-5493 TTSAFHGREVSV
+5493 
-5505 WDVLHSKYIPE
+5505 
-5516 EKRKELLQCYKS
+5516 
-5528 GILTIDQMET
+5528 
-5538 VVTAIVN
+5538 
-5545 KTEEEKTK
+5545 
-5553 EASHSPSGSWEEPL
+5553 
-5567 RNHTVVLHVGEF
+5567 
-5579 QGQEVSLWDL
+5579 
-5589 LFSQYVPE
+5589 
-5597 AQREE
+5597 
-5602 LFTKYRSG
+5602 
-5610 ILSIQ
+5610 
-5615 EMIVTLTAL
+5615 
-5624 LTETGEC
+5624 
-5631 HGVDGEAPRSPSRET
+5631 
-5646 SLCEEELE
+5646 
-5654 NALQRVTVEVP
+5654 
-5665 SGEFQG
+5665 
-5671 HRQSA
+5671 
-5676 WELLFSRYISPHKR
+5676 
-5690 MELLK
+5690 
-5695 QYKAG
+5695 
-5700 TLTLEEIT
+5700 
-5708 HILVT
+5708 
-5713 TVPETEERNAKPTGH
+5713 
-5728 EHAPCTPQA
+5728 
-5737 TSPKQDTAQPSF
+5737 
-5749 EENWQKTLKSTTLQ
+5749 
-5763 MPAGPQR
+5763 
-5770 GQTVTVW
+5770 
-5777 DLLFSNYITEEK
+5777 
-5789 RAEFLDLYKRG
+5789 
-5800 MISVDRLIHVLTTL
+5800 
-5814 VRKME
+5814 
-5819 ATSRKLDIKVRSTSN
+5819 
-5834 DDPEREEEEV
+5834 
-5844 KDDDEEEEEEEM
+5844 
-5856 DAPVLGEKEVA
+5856 
-5867 LKSRKVKV
+5867 
-5875 TASAFHGRE
+5875 
-5884 VSVWDV
+5884 
-5890 LHSKYIPEEKRKELL
+5890 
-5905 QCYKS
+5905 
-5910 GILTIDQMETV
+5910 
-5921 VTAIVNKTE
+5921 
-5930 EEKTKE
+5930 
-5936 ASHSPSGS
+5936 
-5944 WEEPLRNHSVVLHV
+5944 
-5958 GEFQGQEVSL
+5958 
-5968 WDLLF
+5968 
-5973 SQYVPEAQRE
+5973 
-5983 ELFTKYRS
+5983 
-5991 GILSIQEM
+5991 
-5999 IVTLAPLLTETGGSH
+5999 
-6014 GGDGEAPRSPSRETS
+6014 
-6029 SHEKELESA
+6029 
-6038 LRQVTMEVPSGE
+6038 
-6050 FKGHRQSAWELLFSK
+6050 
-6065 YVTTD
+6065 
-6070 KRRELLEKYRGG
+6070 
-6082 SLTSEELVR
+6082 
-6091 RITILIE
+6091 
-6098 EMEEKSNK
+6098 
-6106 LKFSGLRRQ
+6106 
-6115 VTASELFNSEIID
+6115 
-6128 KETLSEL
+6128 
-6135 THGTKT
+6135 
-6141 VEEVTERDSVKR
+6141 
-6153 YLEGTSCIA
+6153 
-6162 GVLVPSRSDPSKMEK
+6162 EK

-6405 LLKQYKAGTLTLED
+6405 LLKQYKAGTLTLEEI
-6419 FTHILVTTVTET
+6419 THILVTTVTET
-6431 EEKNAKPTGHEHAP
+6431 EEKNAKPTGHKHAP
-6445 RTPQATSPKQDTA
+6445 RTPQATSPKPDTA

-6546 NDDPEQEEEEEEDD
+6546 NDDPEREEEEEE

-6688 LYISEGKREEL
+6688 QYISEGKREEL

-6762 SRMVEVTIGEFRGQ
+6762 SRMVEVTIGEFCGQ

-6918 AVGSGTPCGSKEIP
+6918 AMGSGTPCRSKEIP

-6954 DSLKSRL
+6954 NSLKSRL

-6972 HVSLWDLLHSHY
+6972 HISLWDLLHSHY

>member
-1 MEARGPGTRGPAG
+1 MEARGPAG

-34 DPHIKSIAGVYVE
+34 DPRIRSIAGVYVE
-47 AASGKTMSLNEA
+47 ASSGKTMSLNEA

-88 KRLVSVAEALEM
+88 KQLVSVAQALEM

-115 RAAKGFTDPY
+115 RAATGFTDPY
-125 TEEKISLYQALQK
+125 TEQKISLYQALQK

-149 LEAQLAT
+149 LDAQLAT

-163 TGHRIPPQE
+163 TGQRIPPQE

-201 NNNQKVTYTELMRR
+201 NNNQKVTYMELMRR
-215 CICDHTRGLLLLPLK
+215 CICDHTKGLLLLPLK

-244 LLDAGIIDSD
+244 LLDAGIIDSA

-261 GELTAQEVAE
+261 GELTVQEVAE

-296 KSLYQALAE
+296 KSLYQALVE
-305 HLLVPGTA
+305 HLLMPGTA

-345 VGPELHQ
+345 VGPELHEN
-352 KLSSAEKAV
+352 LSSAEKAV
-361 TGYKDPFT
+361 TGYKDPYT
-369 GETVSLFQAMKKG
+369 GEMVSLFQAMKKG

-401 IIDPHTHHRLPVEMA
+401 IVDPHTHHRLPVEMA

-429 FCNPTDEIRGFFEP
+429 LCNPTDEIRGFFEP
-443 NSREKLSY
+443 NSKENLSY

-474 HGREHFFIN
+474 HGREHSFIN

-490 ENMAVSVSCGKFK
+490 ENTTVSVSCGKFK

-511 LLFSDYFTGE
+511 LLFSEYFTGQ
-521 QRTDLIQQYLSRRLS
+521 QRTALMQQFSSGRLS
-536 ARQLADKVSHTIQQ
+536 TRQLADKVSHTVQQ

-584 LTQGETLAKDVVSM
+584 LTQGETLAKDVVNM

-651 IIDPAANKKYSV
+651 IIDPATNKKYSV
-663 DEALKANV
+663 DEALRANV

-679 LLTAEKAVTGY
+679 LLAAEKAVTGY

-727 IIDPVN
+727 IIDPIN

-806 ETTKQAFRGS
+806 DTTKQAFRGS

-825 QGQRLSL
+825 QGQRVSL

-900 LFERLLEGAVS
+900 LFESLLEGAVS
-911 PEEVLRMGSVRKY
+911 PEEVLCMGSVRKY

-1051 HCGHYVPVEF
+1051 HSGHYVPVEF

-1117 PQAASPAT
+1117 PQAASPAS

-1131 QLFRETY
+1131 QLFMETY

-1165 KYRSEAIS
+1165 KYRSEALS
-1173 LQELVTLVQELIKE
+1173 LQQLVTLVQELIKE

-1234 SEMDSVKKYLQG
+1234 SEMESVKKYLQG

-1289 SIMDPVTNQRLG
+1289 SITDLVTNQRLR

-1343 IRKELIST
+1343 IQKELIST

-1373 LHLPLQAAYKH
+1373 HHLPLHAAYKY

-1396 QQSDDTCVFFDPNT
+1396 QHNDDTCVFFDPNT

-1473 LLHSEYI
+1473 LLNSEYI
-1480 THSKRREL
+1480 TNSKRREL
-1488 VAAYKEGNTEIL
+1488 VAAYKEGNAEVL

-1505 AASKVIEDTDQQSKR
+1505 AASKIIEDTEQQSKR

-1642 KLLSAEKAVTG
+1642 KLLSAEKAATG

-1699 RIPVEVAYKRGYFDE
+1699 RIPVEVAYRRGYFDE
-1714 KLNQVLLDPTDDT
+1714 KLNQILLDPTDDT
-1727 QGFFDPN
+1727 KGFFDPN

-1775 KKFLQAQP
+1775 KQFLQAQP

-1843 MQALKVKGPRGDVSA
+1843 MQALKLKGPRGDVSA

-1870 TLDGLQQGP
+1870 TLDGLHQGP
-1879 GALQQLAQKDSV
+1879 CALQQLAQKDSV

-1901 AGVLAAKGQKMTI
+1901 AGVLVAKGQKMTI

-1993 MKKSIVEKELALRL
+1993 MKKSIIEKGLALRL

-2037 DEGTYLRLS
+2037 DEGTYLWLS

-2076 TGVYLLQLLSKRDY
+2076 TGMYLLQLLSKRDY
-2090 FYVDEITKNILS
+2090 FYVDEITKNIFS

-2123 LTSSYFTE
+2123 LSSSYFTE

-2190 GKETLKSLEEGKQT
+2190 GKETLKNLEEGKQT

-2214 RRYLE
+2214 KRYLE

-2277 RLSVDEAIS
+2277 RLSVNEAIS

-2376 PTDDT
+2376 PSDDT

-2418 TSIAFSLDENIKKTL
+2418 TTTAFSLEENIKKTL
-2433 RSTTTRVNVGD
+2433 RSRTTRVNVGH
-2444 FQGQVVSLWDL
+2444 FQGQEVSLWDL

-2467 ELIRLYKSGKKT
+2467 ELIRLYKSGKIT
-2479 IEEMIATLISTIKEK
+2479 IQEMIPTLISTIKEK
-2494 EEQSINQQRKLEHET
+2494 EEQSINQKRKLDHDT
-2509 VHLSFEENWQKTLK
+2509 IHPSFKESWQKTLK

-2532 PQRGQTVTV
+2532 PQRSQTVTV

-2561 YKRGMISVDR
+2561 YKRGMLPMDR
-2571 LIHVLTTLVRKKEA
+2571 LIYVLTTLVTKKEA

-2595 STSKDD
+2595 SPSNDD
-2601 PEREEEEEKD
+2601 LEGEGEEDDD
-2611 DDEEEEEEEMDAP
+2611 DDEQEMDN
-2624 VLGEKEVAL
+2624 
-2633 KSRKVKVTASA
+2633 
-2644 FHGREVSVW
+2644 
-2653 DVLHSKY
+2653 
-2660 IPEEKRKELLQ
+2660 PE
-2671 CYKSG
+2671 
-2676 ILTID
+2676 
-2681 QMETVVTAIVNKTE
+2681 
-2695 EEKTKEA
+2695 
-2702 SHSPSGSWEEPLRN
+2702 
-2716 HTVVLHVGE
+2716 
-2725 FQGQEV
+2725 
-2731 SLWDLLFSQYVPEA
+2731 
-2745 QREELFTKYRS
+2745 
-2756 GILSIQE
+2756 
-2763 MIVTLAPL
+2763 
-2771 LTETGG
+2771 
-2777 SHGGDG
+2777 
-2783 EAPRS
+2783 
-2788 PSRETSSHEEELESA
+2788 
-2803 LRRVTVEV
+2803 
-2811 PSGKFKG
+2811 
-2818 HRQSAWELLFSKY
+2818 
-2831 VTADKRRELLEKYR
+2831 
-2845 GGSLTSEELVRRIT
+2845 
-2859 ILIEE
+2859 
-2864 MEEKSN
+2864 
-2870 KLKFSG
+2870 
-2876 LRRQVTA
+2876 
-2883 SELFNSEIID
+2883 
-2893 KETLSELTHGTKTV
+2893 
-2907 EEVTERD
+2907 
-2914 SVKRYLEGTS
+2914 
-2924 CIAGVLVPSRSDPSK
+2924 
-2939 MEKMTIYQAMWK
+2939 
-2951 GFLRPG
+2951 
-2957 TALVLLEA
+2957 
-2965 QAATGFMTDPLKNE
+2965 
-2979 KLSVDEAVS
+2979 
-2988 AELVGAELKEK
+2988 
-2999 LLSAERAVTGYN
+2999 
-3011 DPYTGNKISLFQAM
+3011 
-3025 KKGLIVKDHGIRLLE
+3025 
-3040 AQIATGGIIDPVQSH
+3040 
-3055 RLPVNVA
+3055 
-3062 YKRGFFD
+3062 
-3069 EEMNRV
+3069 
-3075 LSDPS
+3075 
-3080 DDTKGFFDPN
+3080 
-3090 THENLTYLQL
+3090 
-3100 RHRCLPDPETGLLML
+3100 
-3115 QVLDKG
+3115 
-3121 SFSFYLNDRTRKA
+3121 
-3134 LQSAK
+3134 
-3139 TRVGVGLFEGQDV
+3139 
-3152 SAWDLLFS
+3152 
-3160 RYISPHKRMEL
+3160 
-3171 LKQYKAGTLTLEEI
+3171 
-3185 THILVTTVTETEE
+3185 
-3198 KNAKPTGHE
+3198 
-3207 HAPRTPQATSPKQDT
+3207 
-3222 AQPSFE
+3222 
-3228 ENWQKTLK
+3228 
-3236 STTLQMPAGPQRG
+3236 
-3249 QTVTVWD
+3249 
-3256 LLFSNY
+3256 
-3262 ITEEKRA
+3262 
-3269 EFLDLYKRGMISVD
+3269 
-3283 RLIHVLTTLVRKK
+3283 
-3296 EATSRKLDIKVR
+3296 
-3308 STSNDDPE
+3308 
-3316 REEEEVKDDDEEEE
+3316 
-3330 EEEMDAPVLGEKEAA
+3330 LGEKEAA

-3382 LQCYKSGILTIDQME
+3382 LQLYKSGILTIDQME

-3416 HSPSGS
+3416 HSPSPSGS

-3442 EVSLWDLLFSQYVPE
+3442 EVSLWDLLFSQYVPA
-3457 AQREELFTKYRSGIL
+3457 AQREEIFTKYRSGIL

-3487 TGGSHGGDGEAPRS
+3487 TGGSHGGDREGACS
-3501 PSRETSSHEKELESA
+3501 PSRERTPSHGDAAAASSREEELESA
-3516 LRQVTME
+3516 LRQVTVEM
-3523 VPSGEF
+3523 PSGEF
-3529 QGHRQSAWELLFSKY
+3529 QGHKQSAWELLFSKY
-3544 VTADKRR
+3544 VTADKRQ
-3551 ELLEKYRGGSLT
+3551 ELLEKYRAGSLT
-3563 SEELIRRITILIEEM
+3563 SEELVRRITILIEEM

-3680 ATGFMTDPLK
+3680 ATGFITDPLK

-3697 EAVSAELVGAELKE
+3697 EAVSAELVGAELKD

-3785 NRVLSDP
+3785 NRILSDP
-3792 SDDTKGFFDP
+3792 TDDTKGFFDP

-3823 GLLMLQVL
+3823 GLLMLQVM

-3836 SFYLNDRTRKALQ
+3836 SFYLNDSTRKALQ

-3871 FSRYISP
+3871 FSRYTSP
-3878 HKRMELLK
+3878 HKRMELLR

-3894 LEEITHILVTTV
+3894 LEEITHILVTIV
-3906 TETEE
+3906 TEKEE
-3911 KNAKPTGHEHAPR
+3911 RNTKLTGREHAPR

-3936 QPSFEENWQKTL
+3936 HPSFEENWQKTL

-3980 RAEFLDLYKRGMI
+3980 RAEFLDLYKRGMLPM
-3993 SVDRLIH
+3993 DRLIY
-4000 VLTTLVRKKEAT
+4000 VLTTLVTKKEAT

-4017 IKVRSTSNDDPE
+4017 IKVRSPSNDDLE
-4029 REEEEVKDDDEEE
+4029 GEGEEDDDDDEQ
-4042 EEEEMDAP
+4042 EMDDP
-4050 VLGEKEAALKSRKV
+4050 ELGEKEAALKSRKV

-4093 ELLQCYKSGILT
+4093 ELLQLYKSGILT

-4120 EEEKTKEASHSPS
+4120 EEEKTKEASHSPSPS

-4168 PEAQREELFTK
+4168 PAAQREE
-4179 YRSGILSIQEMIVTL
+4179 I
-4194 APLLTE
+4194 
-4200 TGGSHGRDG
+4200 
-4209 EAPRSPSRE
+4209 
-4218 TSSHEKELESALRQV
+4218 
-4233 TMEVPLGE
+4233 
-4241 FQGHRQSAWEL
+4241 
-4252 LFSKYVTADKRRELL
+4252 
-4267 EKYRGGSLTS
+4267 
-4277 EELIRRIT
+4277 
-4285 ILIEEMEEKSNKL
+4285 
-4298 KFSGLRRQVTA
+4298 
-4309 SELFNSEIID
+4309 
-4319 KETLSELTHGTK
+4319 
-4331 TVEEVT
+4331 
-4337 ERDSVKRYL
+4337 
-4346 EGTSCIAG
+4346 
-4354 VLVPSRSDP
+4354 
-4363 SKMEKMT
+4363 
-4370 IYQAMWKGFLRPGT
+4370 
-4384 ALVLLEAQAA
+4384 
-4394 TGFMTDPLKNEKLS
+4394 
-4408 VDEAVSAELVGAELK
+4408 
-4423 EKLLSAER
+4423 
-4431 AVTGYND
+4431 
-4438 PYTGNKISLFQAMK
+4438 
-4452 KGLIVKDH
+4452 
-4460 GIRLLEAQIATGGII
+4460 
-4475 DPVQSHRLP
+4475 
-4484 VNVAYKRGFFDEEMN
+4484 
-4499 RVLSD
+4499 
-4504 PSDDTKGFFDPNT
+4504 
-4517 HENLTYLQLRHRCLP
+4517 
-4532 DPETGLLM
+4532 
-4540 LQVLDK
+4540 
-4546 GSFSFYLNDRTR
+4546 
-4558 KALQS
+4558 
-4563 AKTRVGVGLFEGQD
+4563 
-4577 VSAWDLL
+4577 
-4584 FSRYISPHKR
+4584 
-4594 MELLKQY
+4594 
-4601 KAGTLTLEEITHILV
+4601 
-4616 TTVTETEEKNAK
+4616 
-4628 PTGHEHAPRTPQAT
+4628 
-4642 SPKQDTAQPSFEEN
+4642 
-4656 WQKTLKSTTL
+4656 
-4666 QMPAGPQRGQTVT
+4666 
-4679 VWDLLFSN
+4679 
-4687 YITEEKR
+4687 
-4694 AEFLDLYK
+4694 
-4702 RGMISVDRLIH
+4702 
-4713 VLTTLVRKKEAT
+4713 
-4725 SRKLDIKVR
+4725 
-4734 STSKDDPEREEEEVK
+4734 
-4749 DDDEE
+4749 
-4754 EEEEE
+4754 
-4759 MDAPVLGEK
+4759 
-4768 EAALKSR
+4768 
-4775 KVKVTAS
+4775 
-4782 AFHGREV
+4782 
-4789 SVWDMLHSKYIPEEK
+4789 
-4804 RKELLQCYKSG
+4804 
-4815 ILTIDQMETVVTA
+4815 
-4828 IVNKTEE
+4828 
-4835 EKTKEASHSPSG
+4835 
-4847 SWEEP
+4847 
-4852 LRNHSVVLHV
+4852 
-4862 GEFQGQ
+4862 
-4868 EVSLWD
+4868 
-4874 LLFSQYVPEA
+4874 
-4884 QREELFTK
+4884 FTK

-4910 LTETGGSHGGDGEA
+4910 LTETGGSHGGDREGA
-4924 PRSPSRETS
+4924 CSPSRERTPSHGDAAAAS
-4933 SHEKELES
+4933 SREEELES
-4941 ALRRVTMEVP
+4941 ALRQVTVEMP
-4951 SGEFQGHRQSAWELL
+4951 SGEFQGHKQSAWELL
-4966 FSKYVTTDKRRE
+4966 FSKYVTADKRQE
-4978 LLEKYRGGSLTS
+4978 LLEKYRAGSLTS

-5093 RAGTALVLLEAQ
+5093 RPGTALVLLEAQ
-5105 AATGFM
+5105 AATGFI

-5128 ELVGAELKEKLLSA
+5128 ELVGAELKDKLLSA

-5211 NRVLSDPS
+5211 NRILSDPT

-5249 GLLMLQVLD
+5249 GLLMLQVMD

-5266 NDSTKKARQS
+5266 NDSTRKALQS

-5297 FSRYIS
+5297 FSRYTS

-5311 KQYKAG
+5311 RQYKAG

-5322 EITHILVTT
+5322 EITHILVTI
-5331 VTETE
+5331 VTEKE
-5336 EKNAKPTGHEHA
+5336 ERNTKLTGREHA

-5357 KQDTAQPSFEE
+5357 KQDTAHPSFEE

-5405 KRAEFLDLYKRGMI
+5405 KRAEFLDLYKRGMLPM
-5419 SVDRLIHVLTT
+5419 DRLIYVLTT

-5452 DPEREQEEQ
+5452 DLEGEG
-5461 KEVEEDDDDEEEMD
+5461 EEDDDDDEQEMD
-5475 APELGEK
+5475 DPELGEK
-5482 EAPLKSRKVKV
+5482 EA
-5493 TTSAFHGREVSV
+5493 
-5505 WDVLHSKYIPE
+5505 
-5516 EKRKELLQCYKS
+5516 
-5528 GILTIDQMET
+5528 
-5538 VVTAIVN
+5538 
-5545 KTEEEKTK
+5545 
-5553 EASHSPSGSWEEPL
+5553 
-5567 RNHTVVLHVGEF
+5567 
-5579 QGQEVSLWDL
+5579 
-5589 LFSQYVPE
+5589 
-5597 AQREE
+5597 
-5602 LFTKYRSG
+5602 
-5610 ILSIQ
+5610 
-5615 EMIVTLTAL
+5615 
-5624 LTETGEC
+5624 
-5631 HGVDGEAPRSPSRET
+5631 
-5646 SLCEEELE
+5646 
-5654 NALQRVTVEVP
+5654 
-5665 SGEFQG
+5665 
-5671 HRQSA
+5671 
-5676 WELLFSRYISPHKR
+5676 
-5690 MELLK
+5690 
-5695 QYKAG
+5695 
-5700 TLTLEEIT
+5700 
-5708 HILVT
+5708 
-5713 TVPETEERNAKPTGH
+5713 
-5728 EHAPCTPQA
+5728 
-5737 TSPKQDTAQPSF
+5737 
-5749 EENWQKTLKSTTLQ
+5749 
-5763 MPAGPQR
+5763 
-5770 GQTVTVW
+5770 
-5777 DLLFSNYITEEK
+5777 
-5789 RAEFLDLYKRG
+5789 
-5800 MISVDRLIHVLTTL
+5800 
-5814 VRKME
+5814 
-5819 ATSRKLDIKVRSTSN
+5819 
-5834 DDPEREEEEV
+5834 
-5844 KDDDEEEEEEEM
+5844 
-5856 DAPVLGEKEVA
+5856 A

-5905 QCYKS
+5905 QLYKS

-5936 ASHSPSGS
+5936 ASHSPSPSGS
-5944 WEEPLRNHSVVLHV
+5944 WEEPLRNHTVVLHV

-5973 SQYVPEAQRE
+5973 SQYVPAAQRE
-5983 ELFTKYRS
+5983 EIFTKYRS

-6014 GGDGEAPRSPSRETS
+6014 GGDREGACSPSRERTPSHGDAAAAS
-6029 SHEKELESA
+6029 SREEELESA
-6038 LRQVTMEVPSGE
+6038 LRQVTVEMPSGE
-6050 FKGHRQSAWELLFSK
+6050 FQGHKQSAWELLFSK
-6065 YVTTD
+6065 YVTAD
-6070 KRRELLEKYRGG
+6070 KRQELLEKYRAG

-6162 GVLVPSRSDPSKMEK
+6162 GVLVPSRSDPSKTEK

-6203 TGFMTD
+6203 TGFITD

-6224 ELVGAELKEK
+6224 ELVGAELKDK

-6306 MNRVLSD
+6306 MNRILSD
-6313 PSDDTKGFFD
+6313 PTDDTKGFFD

-6350 QVLDKGSFSFYLN
+6350 QVMDKGSFSFYLN
-6363 DSTKKALQS
+6363 DSTRKALQS

-6382 EGQDVSAWDLLFS
+6382 EGQDVSTWDLLFS
-6395 RYISPHKRME
+6395 RYTSPHKRME
-6405 LLKQYKAGTLTLED
+6405 LLRQYKAGTLTLEEI
-6419 FTHILVTTVTET
+6419 THILVTIVTEK
-6431 EEKNAKPTGHEHAP
+6431 EERNTKLTGREHAP

-6458 QPSFE
+6458 HPSFE

-6474 LQMPAGPQR
+6474 LQMPAGLQR

-6514 ISVDRLIHVLT
+6514 LPMDRLIYVLT
-6525 TLVRKKEATSRK
+6525 TLVTKKEATSRK
-6537 LDIKVRSTS
+6537 LDIKVRSPS
-6546 NDDPEQEEEEEEDD
+6546 NDDLEGEGEEDD
-6560 DDDDDDEEEMDA
+6560 DDDEQEMDD

-6577 KEVALKSRKVKVTT
+6577 KEAALKSRKVKVTA

-6622 KSGVLTIDQME
+6622 KSGILTIDQME

-6642 TEEEKTK
+6642 TEEKTK
-6649 EASHSPSGSWE
+6649 EASHSPSPSGSWE

-6688 LYISEGKREEL
+6688 QYISEGKREEL

-6725 EQGNKFPADNLSAAD
+6725 EQRNKFLADNLSSAD
-6740 MSSSGTEEAS
+6740 MASSGTEEAS

-6809 QVETVATSIVTKTE
+6809 QVATVATSIVTKTE
-6823 EHPERTSHLS
+6823 EHLESTSHLS
-6833 SDTTEQKDIEAPES
+6833 SDAIEQKDIEAPES
-6847 SYYDLLQHTL
+6847 SYYDLLQHSL

-6863 VTIREVH
+6863 VTIREVR
-6870 GQKASVWDPFFSRF
+6870 GQKASVWDPFFSQF

-6903 VKESIQSITTLITEP
+6903 VKESIKSITTLITQP
-6918 AVGSGTPCGSKEIP
+6918 TMGSGTPCRSEEIP
-6932 TEDIKPPRTLDTS
+6932 MEDIKPPRTLDTS
-6945 QAEDQEKTQ
+6945 KAEDQEKTQ

-6961 VNVSIGQFHEP
+6961 VNISIGQFHEP

-7012 SIINRTEEEKVT
+7012 SIINRTEEENIT
-7024 DSGCVAS
+7024 DPGRIES
-7031 PKQETRLPE
+7031 PKPETQLSE
-7040 RDENVCLSPS
+7040 RVEKVCLSTS

-7124 QPASAEGSLTEEH
+7124 QSASAEGRLTEEH

-7154 MVHVTAGEYK
+7154 MVHVTVGEYK

-7184 QELLELYRAGTLSI
+7184 QELLELYRAGTLPI
-7198 QEMIST
+7198 QEMITT

-7213 SKHGKHNR
+7213 SKHGKHKANR